1 MSSGCGGIRSSYNNP
16 KAPLIPN
23 PPLIHPHDLPPTHL
37 LLIPSLAI
45 VSCRRRDLELGA
57 EKQRA
62 RAEFLRKLEQD
73 QQRNAREQAKVVYV
87 GASTRGGGGRGH
99 F

>member
-1 MSSGCGGIRSSYNNP
+1 M
-16 KAPLIPN
+16 
-23 PPLIHPHDLPPTHL
+23 
-37 LLIPSLAI
+37 
-45 VSCRRRDLELGA
+45 ELGA

-87 GASTRGGGGRGH
+87 GASTRGGGGGDISDIVRVGV
-99 F
+99 FLFSLLSLSTLAFALSIIIYPGISWQ